1 MAQEVRRFAVTIP
14 ASTAKSANFTA
25 DLSFPNRIVR
35 ELELRIPPGPRGE
48 VGFAIGAAGQAV
60 IPYQAGQFIVT
71 DDEEIRWPLDGYWDS
86 GSWTM
91 FAYNTGRFPHTL
103 EVRFLVDVPQE
114 VAGGGLLVLSGGVQ
128 TGTTGTAG

>member
-25 DLSFPNRIVR
+25 DLSFPPRVVTSIHIRV
-35 ELELRIPPGPRGE
+35 PPGPRGE
-48 VGFAIGAAGQAV
+48 VGFSIGSAGQPV
-60 IPYQAGQFIVT
+60 IPYNPGQYIVT
-71 DDEEIRWPLDGYWDS
+71 DDEEIDWQLEGFWDS

-103 EVRFLVDVPQE
+103 EVRFMVDVPQE
-114 VAGGGLLVLSGGVQ
+114 EAAGPAVITSVVGVTQ
-128 TGTTGTAG
+128 AVGV